1 MLKAIVRANFKWSM
15 LKFVEKCT
23 RTGHT
28 WKSSAI
34 FRYFAKKYRNS
45 QTHRRQ
51 TGDLYIGIL
60 HNQKYFNRGPY
71 SELCARGERRTMS
84 QQTAASLTWDS
95 VAASFLKKIFV
106 DTCVL
111 AILAFCSDYIDNI
124 EMKNWAC
131 TNIDALY
138 KRMNVDAPM
147 NRWTCWACWELC
159 FRKLWLLWL
168 CVGIVFFRFCFQAH
182 VVFQDWIDRDFCF
195 PKIMIMRCYCFLWY
209 EEYEEYEELISS

>member
-71 SELCARGERRTMS
+71 SDLCARGERRTMS

-106 DTCVL
+106 DTWDTCVL
-111 AILAFCSDYIDNI
+111 FR
-124 EMKNWAC
+124 
-131 TNIDALY
+131 LY
-138 KRMNVDAPM
+138 WQYWN
-147 NRWTCWACWELC
+147 
-159 FRKLWLLWL
+159 
-168 CVGIVFFRFCFQAH
+168 
-182 VVFQDWIDRDFCF
+182 
-195 PKIMIMRCYCFLWY
+195 
-209 EEYEEYEELISS
+209 EELGMY